1 MGRAVVREEEKR
13 EGQERGP
20 GVKNGGL
27 REEENEEKIPWQRA
41 CRLFRM
47 AAKEAGKNSFEYT
60 PVTQVWH

>member
-1 MGRAVVREEEKR
+1 MGRVVVREEEKR

-41 CRLFRM
+41 CSSRHPIDL
-47 AAKEAGKNSFEYT
+47 
-60 PVTQVWH
+60 